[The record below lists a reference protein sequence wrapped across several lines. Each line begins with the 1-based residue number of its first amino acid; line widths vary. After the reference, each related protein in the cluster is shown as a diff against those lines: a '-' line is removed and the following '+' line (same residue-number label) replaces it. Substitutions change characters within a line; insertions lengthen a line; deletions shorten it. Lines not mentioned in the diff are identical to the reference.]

1 MTKKKVRKIFIVTMS
16 VFLFLTLVLAIHIY
30 IVTRPK
36 AADLNTLVMA
46 RIDIK
51 NSLNQAD
58 AAKITTWLY
67 QQKGVNHVLVNPETK
82 IVVFTYFP
90 VKQSGDQIV
99 KNFQTSFNYDAT
111 RHIPTKEEVESGCPA
126 LPENVTTKIGSYVK
140 HIF

>member
-1 MTKKKVRKIFIVTMS
+1 MTKKKIKKIFTITMS
-16 VFLFLTLVLAIHIY
+16 VFVFLSLVLAVHIY

-36 AADLNTLVMA
+36 VANANTLVMA

-58 AAKITTWLY
+58 ADKISTWLY
-67 QQKGVNHVLVNPETK
+67 QQKGVNHVLVNPQSK
-82 IVVFTYFP
+82 IVVFTYYP
-90 VKQSGDQIV
+90 VKESGDQIV

-140 HIF
+140 RIF